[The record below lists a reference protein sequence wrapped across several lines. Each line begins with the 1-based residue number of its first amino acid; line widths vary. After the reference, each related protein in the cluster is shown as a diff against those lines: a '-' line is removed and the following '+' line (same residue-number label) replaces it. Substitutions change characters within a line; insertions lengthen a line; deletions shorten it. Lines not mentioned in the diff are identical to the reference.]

1 MRTGG
6 GQGPEGDA
14 GRAVMSSWK
23 WPIRGNVTAT
33 DLRSVPRALLDAG
46 LLTSE
51 QLQDLAERAC
61 EQGVPL
67 LDIVASSNLVPE
79 ASLLR
84 VVAPLTGVAYVDL
97 ADVRPDPAVVGLVP
111 EHIARRYSAV
121 PLWREGGR
129 LVVGMANPGDLAA
142 VDDLRAV
149 LGEPFTRVLLAR
161 AQLAEVLEEASKLDE
176 EVQSVAQIV
185 AEDTVDAAT
194 PDLAGLQQIVEDAP
208 IVKFVNLVI
217 LQAVQERASDIHVE
231 PTEHDLRIRFR
242 IDGVLHERMRQPR
255 AVVPGVVSRL
265 KVMAEID
272 IAERRV
278 PQDGRISVSVEGKAV
293 DLRVSTLPTVWGE
306 KVVMRILDRA
316 SGVLPLADLGF
327 LPDQL
332 ARYEIAYEKPYGAI
346 LVTGPTG
353 SGKSTTLYAT
363 LNVLNRPGVNIVTV
377 EDPVE
382 YRLPN
387 INQVQTNP
395 KAGLTFASALRS
407 ILRQDPDIVLVG
419 EVRDH
424 ETGLIAVEAAL
435 TGHLVLS
442 TLHTNDAPSTPL
454 RLLEMGIEPFLV
466 TSALDCVLAQRLA
479 RRLCDR
485 CRQPH
490 DVRPEELVA
499 AGWSEAR
506 LGPPPTAVFRAGG
519 CPACGGTGYR
529 GRLAIHEVLLLS
541 EEIER
546 LIVDRAPSDEIAR
559 VAVQQGMATL
569 REDGLK
575 KVALGRT
582 TLEEVSRVVA

>member
-1 MRTGG
+1 MVDNGTLS
-6 GQGPEGDA
+6 PPSALPDA
-14 GRAVMSSWK
+14 G
-23 WPIRGNVTAT
+23 T
-33 DLRSVPRALLDAG
+33 
-46 LLTSE
+46 
-51 QLQDLAERAC
+51 
-61 EQGVPL
+61 PL
-67 LDIVASSNLVPE
+67 
-79 ASLLR
+79 
-84 VVAPLTGVAYVDL
+84 VDL
-97 ADVRPDPAVVGLVP
+97 SEERPDPAIVGLLP
-111 EHIARRYSAV
+111 DHIARRYRAV
-121 PLWREGGR
+121 PLWRDGYR
-129 LVVGMANPGDLAA
+129 LVVGMIDPGDLGA

-149 LGEPFTRVLLAR
+149 LGEPFSRVKVEESQLSDVLDLASR
-161 AQLAEVLEEASKLDE
+161 LDE
-176 EVQSVAQIV
+176 EVASVAQIV
-185 AEDTVDAAT
+185 AEDTFDSL
-194 PDLAGLQQIVEDAP
+194 PDLASLRAVVEEAP

-255 AVVPGVVSRL
+255 SIVPGVVSRL

-278 PQDGRISVSVEGKAV
+278 PQDGRMSVSVEGKTV
-293 DLRVSTLPTVWGE
+293 DLRVSTLPTVHGE

-316 SGVLPLADLGF
+316 SGVLPLAELGF
-327 LPDQL
+327 LPEQL
-332 ARYEIAYEKPYGAI
+332 TRYERAYRRPYGAI

-363 LNVLNRPGVNIVTV
+363 LNLLNDTSRNVVTV

-387 INQVQTNP
+387 INQVQTNA
-395 KAGLTFASALRS
+395 KAGLTFANALRS

-419 EVRDH
+419 EVRDR
-424 ETGLIAVEAAL
+424 ETGIIAIEAAL

-479 RRLCDR
+479 RRLCEKCKSVHVPSD
-485 CRQPH
+485 
-490 DVRPEELVA
+490 EELLA
-499 AGWSEAR
+499 AGWDMSKLAAGRPE
-506 LGPPPTAVFRAGG
+506 VFRAIG
-519 CPACGGTGYR
+519 CPSCGNTGYR
-529 GRLAIHEVLLLS
+529 GRLAVHEVLLFT

-546 LIVDRAPSDEIAR
+546 LVVSRASSEEIRR
-559 VAVQQGMATL
+559 VAVDQGMITL
-569 REDGLK
+569 RQDGLA
-575 KVALGRT
+575 KVEAGRT